1 MRSGRLSNR
10 DSCQADRTLDNR
22 ASLFVD
28 PVMHILA
35 FLIELAAI
43 VTPVVGIVIE
53 LRRRISDDEGGGPP
67 QRGHRLS
74 QALSGKT

>member
-1 MRSGRLSNR
+1 
-10 DSCQADRTLDNR
+10 
-22 ASLFVD
+22 
-28 PVMHILA
+28 MHILA

-67 QRGHRLS
+67 ARARRMRQT
-74 QALSGKT
+74 ALSET

>member
-10 DSCQADRTLDNR
+10 DSCQENRTLDNR

-28 PVMHILA
+28 PAMHILA

-67 QRGHRLS
+67 ARARRMRQT
-74 QALSGKT
+74 ALSET